1 MLDLRFYLT
10 YPHYTMASELAQDA
24 VVPNINGMD
33 ESQPAVEPG
42 PAVMNSEEEAV
53 KPLTNG

>member
-1 MLDLRFYLT
+1 
-10 YPHYTMASELAQDA
+10 MASELAQDA